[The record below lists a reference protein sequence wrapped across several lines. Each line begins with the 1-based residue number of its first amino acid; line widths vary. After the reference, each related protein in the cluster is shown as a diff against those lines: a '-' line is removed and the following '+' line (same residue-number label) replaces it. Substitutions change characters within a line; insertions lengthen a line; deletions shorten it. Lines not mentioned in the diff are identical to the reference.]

1 MNKLRRFFKP
11 ENSGQIAD
19 SPNASESPRGRTKI
33 TDFPKRAERET
44 AILDSGDERFRN
56 GIHRCGQNPNP
67 KGCGVRFGAAPRRG
81 VGGWSSSLVVR
92 GREGKVG
99 ERKGLGL
106 AFGVD
111 YSSSEKRTRKEE
123 QKKVE
128 ETFIHSKKKRGKKKQ
143 AEEIVLSMINQYVY
157 IYLDVWI
164 NR

>member
-1 MNKLRRFFKP
+1 MNKLRRFFKPSPTKQKKKQLSCQKSAKKTKFQTERDFLP

-99 ERKGLGL
+99 ERR
-106 AFGVD
+106 
-111 YSSSEKRTRKEE
+111 Y
-123 QKKVE
+123 
-128 ETFIHSKKKRGKKKQ
+128 RGKRSEPQ
-143 AEEIVLSMINQYVY
+143 WAAFYRRSLS
-157 IYLDVWI
+157 
-164 NR
+164 